1 MYIIT
6 GATGNIGSILTTE
19 LLANGKNVRA
29 IARNAEKLK
38 LLAEKGAETMIGDLY
53 NAEFVRR
60 AFEGATEAFCMIP
73 PNPKSS
79 DFKRDQHL
87 ITDNLFE
94 VVKSNKVKYVVLL
107 SSIGAHLR
115 EGAGVVDGLCYM
127 EKKFSTLT
135 ETNIINLRPGYF
147 MENLLGQIR
156 NIKSSGI
163 IGTPINGNL
172 KIPMVATKDIAH
184 VAFMLL
190 NYLQFCSHCTKY
202 VLGPQDISYNEVTSV
217 LGQAIGKPDL
227 KYVELSYEEA
237 ERRMVDSG
245 FVSAN
250 VAGLYSAL
258 SKSFN
263 NGTALNDHK
272 RIPQNSTTTTIQ
284 EFSHVFAHVFRS
296 S

>member
-1 MYIIT
+1 MYLIT
-6 GATGNIGSILTTE
+6 GATGNIGNILTTE
-19 LLANGKNVRA
+19 LLANGKKVRA

-38 LLAEKGAETMIGDLY
+38 LLAEKGAETMVGDLY
-53 NAEFVRR
+53 DSEFVKQ

-79 DFKRDQHL
+79 DFRKDQHK
-87 ITDNLFE
+87 ITDNFFE
-94 VVKSNKVKYVVLL
+94 VVRSNRIKYVVLL

-115 EGAGVVDGLCYM
+115 EGAGVVEGLGYM
-127 EKKFSTLT
+127 EEKFSALA
-135 ETNIINLRPGYF
+135 ETDIINLRPGYF
-147 MENLLGQIR
+147 MENLFGQIG

-163 IGTPINGNL
+163 IGTPIKSDL

-190 NYLQFCSHCTKY
+190 NYLQFCGHNTKY
-202 VLGPQDISYNEVTSV
+202 VLGPRDISYNEVTKV

-227 KYVELSYEEA
+227 KYVELSYGDVEKS
-237 ERRMVDSG
+237 MVDSG

-250 VAGLYSAL
+250 VASLYSAL

-263 NGTALNDHK
+263 NGTALNDHH
-272 RIPQNSTTTTIQ
+272 RIQQNSTPTSIE
-284 EFSHVFAHVFRS
+284 EFSHVFAHVFHS